1 MLSDAVVYYYFDGS
15 MVGLLNCVFRAF
27 QFKEFHVQLC
37 LNQGAQHGLFAT
49 LVEIPNHEQHAARVW
64 SALQQKLSHSSLRQ
78 FYFAYLS
85 ESLDAYQHLFNYCI
99 YVFRHQHSVEKNYSH
114 PSVLAI
120 SQWTKKVGR
129 EKHRMEAF
137 VRFKKTTDGLFL
149 SLVRPDFNVLPLIQ
163 PHFKRRYQ
171 DQRWLI
177 YDEQRKY
184 GLYYDLKEIHEVS
197 LEANQIDRNI
207 ENGGSQNFQLE
218 LDEQEELYDQL
229 WKDYFNS
236 INIKERQNVKLHVQY
251 LPKRYW
257 RYLNEKYV

>member
-1 MLSDAVVYYYFDGS
+1 MWGGGMVYYYFDGS

-27 QFKEFHVQLC
+27 QFREFQVKLC
-37 LNQGAQHGLFAT
+37 LFENAQHGLFSSI
-49 LVEIPNHEQHAARVW
+49 VEIPNHEQYAQRVW
-64 SALQQKLSHSSLRQ
+64 SALQRKLSQSALRQ

-85 ESLDAYQHLFNYCI
+85 ESLEAHQHLLNYCI
-99 YVFRHQHSVEKNYSH
+99 YVFSQQGSVETDYSH

-137 VRFKKTTDGLFL
+137 IRFKKTTDGLFL

-163 PHFKRRYQ
+163 PHFRRRYQ

-177 YDEQRKY
+177 YDEQRKF
-184 GLYYDLKEIHEVS
+184 GLYYDLHEIHEVS
-197 LEANQIDRNI
+197 LQADEIDRNL
-207 ENGGSQNFQLE
+207 ENGFSQSFQLQ
-218 LDEQEELYDQL
+218 LDEQEVLYDQL

-236 INIKERQNVKLHVQY
+236 INIKERQNIRLHVQY

-257 RYLNEKYV
+257 RYLNEKLI

>member
-1 MLSDAVVYYYFDGS
+1 MPSFFIRCEDSPRFQKELSTTDIRQQKILTQGSSKYVKQLSPQLSLGFLNMLSDAVVYYYFDGS

-49 LVEIPNHEQHAARVW
+49 VVEIPNHEQHAARVW

-99 YVFRHQHSVEKNYSH
+99 YVFGINIQSKKLLSSQCFSDFAMDEK
-114 PSVLAI
+114 
-120 SQWTKKVGR
+120 GR
-129 EKHRMEAF
+129 ARKASYGSF

-163 PHFKRRYQ
+163 PHF
-171 DQRWLI
+171 
-177 YDEQRKY
+177 
-184 GLYYDLKEIHEVS
+184 
-197 LEANQIDRNI
+197 
-207 ENGGSQNFQLE
+207 
-218 LDEQEELYDQL
+218 
-229 WKDYFNS
+229 
-236 INIKERQNVKLHVQY
+236 
-251 LPKRYW
+251 
-257 RYLNEKYV
+257 

>member
-49 LVEIPNHEQHAARVW
+49 VVEIPNHEQHAGRVW

-120 SQWTKKVGR
+120 SQWTKRWGAKSIVWKLLCVLRKPQMG
-129 EKHRMEAF
+129 F
-137 VRFKKTTDGLFL
+137 FKF
-149 SLVRPDFNVLPLIQ
+149 SP
-163 PHFKRRYQ
+163 
-171 DQRWLI
+171 
-177 YDEQRKY
+177 
-184 GLYYDLKEIHEVS
+184 S
-197 LEANQIDRNI
+197 
-207 ENGGSQNFQLE
+207 
-218 LDEQEELYDQL
+218 
-229 WKDYFNS
+229 
-236 INIKERQNVKLHVQY
+236 
-251 LPKRYW
+251 
-257 RYLNEKYV
+257 

>member
-15 MVGLLNCVFRAF
+15 MVGLLNCVVRAF

-49 LVEIPNHEQHAARVW
+49 SVEIPNHEQHAARVW
-64 SALQQKLSHSSLRQ
+64 SALQQKLSHSSLKQ

-99 YVFRHQHSVEKNYSH
+99 YVFQHQHSVEKNYSH

-137 VRFKKTTDGLFL
+137 VRFKKSTDGLFL